1 MIPLKKVSNKDEKE
15 EFDKAMWL
23 YKKQKNVFIYWY
35 FYYLKDCFVVLF
47 SIKIVTMWPKQLHIW
62 NTKRLPKGF
71 KYILWYQQVN
81 RSSYR

>member
-47 SIKIVTMWPKQLHIW
+47 SIKIVTM
-62 NTKRLPKGF
+62 
-71 KYILWYQQVN
+71 
-81 RSSYR
+81 